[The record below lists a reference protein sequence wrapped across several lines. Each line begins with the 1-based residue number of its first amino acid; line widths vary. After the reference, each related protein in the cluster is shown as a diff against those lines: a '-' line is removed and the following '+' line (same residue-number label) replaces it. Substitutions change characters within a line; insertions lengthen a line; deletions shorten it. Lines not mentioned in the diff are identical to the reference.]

1 MGPTGAAGPTGA
13 TGAAGSPVIGGYAAN
28 ATGAIVAVVLS
39 GTNIPLPNNQV
50 LGTGLTIN
58 GSNDT
63 ITVLSA
69 GLYYI
74 DYDINITTNQLMGT
88 RILRNGTEIAQS
100 KIIPALSRSQYN
112 ATFLVQLAAG
122 DTISLQ
128 FFGLLGA
135 VTLIGSGS
143 VGASLTIMNLNP

>member
-1 MGPTGAAGPTGA
+1 
-13 TGAAGSPVIGGYAAN
+13 VIGGYAAN
-28 ATGAIVAVVLS
+28 TSGASVPVLLG

-63 ITVLSA
+63 MTVLSS

-74 DYDINITTNQLMGT
+74 DYDINLTSDQLAGT
-88 RILRNGTEIAQS
+88 RILLNGTELASS
-100 KIIPALSRSQYN
+100 KIVPSVSRSQYN

-128 FFGLLGA
+128 VFDLLGV
-135 VTLIGSGS
+135 VTLLGSSS
-143 VGASLTIMNLNP
+143 VGASLTIMNLTP